1 MKMKKVLMMLA
12 ALALALPFSFGAA
25 ETFIDALGRE
35 VDVPA
40 PPQRAVAF
48 EGSLADA
55 FLLCGGKLV
64 GTTEDAVNERALEL
78 GEDVAII
85 GTVKSPSLELTLALE
100 PDFILLSA
108 DTAAHVA
115 LAETL
120 GTLGVPFAYF
130 TANTREDY
138 MATAETLC
146 RVNGRSDLIDVQR
159 ETVEAP
165 IDALLER
172 VRQDERYGG
181 QTALLL
187 RAYSS
192 GVRAKGSDN
201 LAGAVLRDMG
211 LVNIAEREGE
221 TLESITLEQIV
232 VDDPDYIFITTMGSS
247 HEKAMEALS
256 EALTSH
262 PAWGTLT
269 AVKEGRVYE
278 LPRDLFHYKPNARWA
293 EAYALIEELVYAK

>member
-1 MKMKKVLMMLA
+1 MKRAVWAAA
-12 ALALALPFSFGAA
+12 ALWLALLPCCGAA
-25 ETFIDALGRE
+25 ETFTDALGRRVE
-35 VDVPA
+35 VPA
-40 PPQRAVAF
+40 PPQRAVAL

-55 FLLCGGKLV
+55 FLLCGGTLV
-64 GTTEDAVNERALEL
+64 GTTQDAISERKLAL
-78 GEDVAII
+78 GEDVAAV
-85 GTVKSPSLELTLALE
+85 GTVNNPSLELTFAQE

-108 DTAAHVA
+108 DNASHVS
-115 LAETL
+115 LAKTL
-120 GTLGVPFAYF
+120 ETLGVPFAYF

-138 MATAETLC
+138 MATVETLC
-146 RVNGRSDLIDVQR
+146 RVNGREELIDAQR
-159 ETVEAP
+159 QAVEAP
-165 IDALLER
+165 VDELLSR
-172 VRQDERYGG
+172 VRQDERYGRR
-181 QTALLL
+181 TALLL

-211 LVNIAEREGE
+211 LVNIAEREGAV
-221 TLESITLEQIV
+221 LEAITLEQIV
-232 VDDPDYIFITTMGSS
+232 ADDPDYIFITTMGSS
-247 HEKAMEALS
+247 YEKAMEALA
-256 EALTSH
+256 EELTGH